1 MDNWLMLVIGVVVVV
16 VIEVIAYRAYKR
28 YRARKE
34 ARFTKESL
42 GEVFGDMEAT
52 RAYLLRAKE
61 FLKQCSK
68 QAKEEGDEAVA
79 CLVDSLLAGER
90 AQLEGLEE
98 LRQKLD
104 AKAVEFQKKEY
115 DFPTLADALESY
127 AAEAAAWAYDT
138 VPGMV
143 QRARKEGY
151 RDVAKQ
157 LRIIGEVEGG
167 HADLARGAAQG
178 QVRPRARSVAVP
190 HVRRRVLRPQAG
202 VLHHLQPTE
211 FRNGANEAGR
221 ARLRGYNALIRAR
234 TGCGTHA
241 RRESEARSSRVVR
254 GSVHP

>member
-115 DFPTLADALESY
+115 GCGLGLRHGARHGPAGAQGRLPRRR
-127 AAEAAAWAYDT
+127 EAAAHHRRGRGRPCR
-138 VPGMV
+138 PG
-143 QRARKEGY
+143 
-151 RDVAKQ
+151 
-157 LRIIGEVEGG
+157 
-167 HADLARGAAQG
+167 ARGGAG
-178 QVRPRARSVAVP
+178 PGRPRARSVAVP

>member
-167 HADLARGAAQG
+167 HAPTWRAGR
-178 QVRPRARSVAVP
+178 RRARSTASTKCRCAP
-190 HVRRRVLRPQAG
+190 RAAPCTSA
-202 VLHHLQPTE
+202 
-211 FRNGANEAGR
+211 AGR
-221 ARLRGYNALIRAR
+221 RSAPSATNRISKW
-234 TGCGTHA
+234 
-241 RRESEARSSRVVR
+241 SE
-254 GSVHP
+254 

>member
-90 AQLEGLEE
+90 AQARG
-98 LRQKLD
+98 
-104 AKAVEFQKKEY
+104 AGGA
-115 DFPTLADALESY
+115 
-127 AAEAAAWAYDT
+127 AAEA
-138 VPGMV
+138 G
-143 QRARKEGY
+143 REG
-151 RDVAKQ
+151 
-157 LRIIGEVEGG
+157 
-167 HADLARGAAQG
+167 
-178 QVRPRARSVAVP
+178 
-190 HVRRRVLRPQAG
+190 RRVPEEGIRFP
-202 VLHHLQPTE
+202 HL
-211 FRNGANEAGR
+211 GR
-221 ARLRGYNALIRAR
+221 RA
-234 TGCGTHA
+234 
-241 RRESEARSSRVVR
+241 
-254 GSVHP
+254 

>member
-1 MDNWLMLVIGVVVVV
+1 MRLNRDNWLMLVIGVVVVV

-157 LRIIGEVEGG
+157 LRIIGWCRSATTTAGG
-167 HADLARGAAQG
+167 CA
-178 QVRPRARSVAVP
+178 PRAAPCTSA
-190 HVRRRVLRPQAG
+190 
-202 VLHHLQPTE
+202 
-211 FRNGANEAGR
+211 AGR
-221 ARLRGYNALIRAR
+221 RSAPSATNRISKW
-234 TGCGTHA
+234 
-241 RRESEARSSRVVR
+241 SE
-254 GSVHP
+254 

>member
-138 VPGMV
+138 VPGM
-143 QRARKEGY
+143 
-151 RDVAKQ
+151 
-157 LRIIGEVEGG
+157 
-167 HADLARGAAQG
+167 
-178 QVRPRARSVAVP
+178 
-190 HVRRRVLRPQAG
+190 
-202 VLHHLQPTE
+202 
-211 FRNGANEAGR
+211 
-221 ARLRGYNALIRAR
+221 
-234 TGCGTHA
+234 
-241 RRESEARSSRVVR
+241 
-254 GSVHP
+254 

>member
-61 FLKQCSK
+61 FLKKCSK

-178 QVRPRARSVAVP
+178 QVDREHEVSLCPTCGAVYFGRRPAFCTICNQPNFEMERM
-190 HVRRRVLRPQAG
+190 RRG
-202 VLHHLQPTE
+202 VLD
-211 FRNGANEAGR
+211 
-221 ARLRGYNALIRAR
+221 
-234 TGCGTHA
+234 
-241 RRESEARSSRVVR
+241 
-254 GSVHP
+254 

>member
-98 LRQKLD
+98 LRQKL
-104 AKAVEFQKKEY
+104 AGYLLRE
-115 DFPTLADALESY
+115 
-127 AAEAAAWAYDT
+127 
-138 VPGMV
+138 
-143 QRARKEGY
+143 EG
-151 RDVAKQ
+151 KQ
-157 LRIIGEVEGG
+157 PEILP
-167 HADLARGAAQG
+167 AQ
-178 QVRPRARSVAVP
+178 S
-190 HVRRRVLRPQAG
+190 
-202 VLHHLQPTE
+202 
-211 FRNGANEAGR
+211 
-221 ARLRGYNALIRAR
+221 
-234 TGCGTHA
+234 
-241 RRESEARSSRVVR
+241 
-254 GSVHP
+254 

>member
-1 MDNWLMLVIGVVVVV
+1 M
-16 VIEVIAYRAYKR
+16 
-28 YRARKE
+28 
-34 ARFTKESL
+34 
-42 GEVFGDMEAT
+42 FGDMEAT

-151 RDVAKQ
+151 RDVYFG
-157 LRIIGEVEGG
+157 R
-167 HADLARGAAQG
+167 
-178 QVRPRARSVAVP
+178 RPAFCTICNQPNFEMERM
-190 HVRRRVLRPQAG
+190 RRG
-202 VLHHLQPTE
+202 VLD
-211 FRNGANEAGR
+211 
-221 ARLRGYNALIRAR
+221 
-234 TGCGTHA
+234 
-241 RRESEARSSRVVR
+241 
-254 GSVHP
+254 